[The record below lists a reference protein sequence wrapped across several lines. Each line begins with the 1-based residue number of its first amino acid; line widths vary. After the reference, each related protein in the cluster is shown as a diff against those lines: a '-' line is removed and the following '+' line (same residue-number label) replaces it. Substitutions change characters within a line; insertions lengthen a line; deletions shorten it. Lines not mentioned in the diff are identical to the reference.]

1 MKSILLSTKFA
12 RGCFWS
18 LALMPVLLGC
28 GCGKKAAP
36 EPVAAAAPVPEVVTT
51 KASPSPVGPPKG
63 HPPETMP
70 TAKLSIAANA
80 SATEAA
86 VQMSA
91 ELRNYVLY
99 TRTIPKSFEDFV
111 AHHPMRY
118 PAPPAGKRYVIE
130 DGNVVV
136 K

>member
-1 MKSILLSTKFA
+1 
-12 RGCFWS
+12 
-18 LALMPVLLGC
+18 
-28 GCGKKAAP
+28 
-36 EPVAAAAPVPEVVTT
+36 
-51 KASPSPVGPPKG
+51 
-63 HPPETMP
+63 MP